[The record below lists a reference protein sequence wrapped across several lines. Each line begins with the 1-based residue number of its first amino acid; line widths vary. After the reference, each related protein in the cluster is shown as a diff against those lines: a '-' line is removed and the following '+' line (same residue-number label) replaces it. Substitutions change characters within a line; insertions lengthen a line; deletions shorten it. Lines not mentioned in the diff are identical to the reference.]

1 MTELQEIEVGLLQ
14 QFLSICEKLNLTYY
28 LVCGSAL
35 GAVKYGG
42 FIPWDDDIDVA
53 LPRKDYE
60 RFCREAPEFLPEWC
74 FLQNYHSEPQYYLL
88 GSKLRDSRT
97 TYIEMMAENLKIN
110 HGVFIDIFPL
120 DGQWTTE
127 HEHRIFRHKRAV
139 FEAAR
144 RVRLNYN
151 RLSPQNLSMVRT
163 NWYWLLFRLFGYKR
177 NTATE
182 IAAFDDFVAS
192 FSTDGSDIWCN
203 HANSTS
209 SREYA
214 PREQYGNGTWMKFEG
229 ISVRVP
235 AQYDAY
241 LTQKYGDWRSGIPPD
256 KQHGHHYY
264 AKCDLHRPFADEPD
278 AVVGKGVK
286 KS

>member
-1 MTELQEIEVGLLQ
+1 MTELQETELELLK
-14 QFLSICEKLNLTYY
+14 QFLLVCEQFKLTYY

-60 RFCREAPEFLPEWC
+60 IFCREAPKMLPEWC
-74 FLQNYHSEPQYYLL
+74 FLQNYHSEPEYYLL

-97 TYIEMMAENLKIN
+97 TYIEIMTERLNIN

-120 DGQWTTE
+120 DGKWNNEKE
-127 HEHRIFRHKRAV
+127 HQTFRRKRAS

-151 RLSPQNLSMVRT
+151 RLSPQNIIMVQT

-177 NTATE
+177 NTASE
-182 IAAFDDFVAS
+182 VEAFDKYVSS
-192 FSTDGSDIWCN
+192 FSPDTSSIWCN

-209 SREYA
+209 SLEYA
-214 PREQYGNGTWMKFEG
+214 PKGQYGDGIWMKFEG
-229 ISVRVP
+229 IPVRVP

-241 LTQKYGDWRSGIPPD
+241 LTQKYGDWRGEIPPD
-256 KQHGHHYY
+256 QQYGHHHYV
-264 AKCDLHRPFADEPD
+264 KCDLHRPFTEYIDTGE
-278 AVVGKGVK
+278 KGAK

>member
-1 MTELQEIEVGLLQ
+1 MTELQEIEFGLLQ
-14 QFLSICEKLNLTYY
+14 QFLSVCEQLNLTYY

-60 RFCREAPEFLPEWC
+60 VFCREAPKMLPEWC
-74 FLQNYHSEPQYYLL
+74 FLQNYHSEPEYYLL

-97 TYIEMMAENLKIN
+97 TYIEIMTERLNIN

-120 DGQWTTE
+120 DGKWNTE
-127 HEHRIFRHKRAV
+127 KEHQTFRRKRAS

-151 RLSPQNLSMVRT
+151 RVSPQNIIMVQT

-177 NTATE
+177 NTASE
-182 IAAFDDFVAS
+182 VEAFDKYVSS
-192 FSTDGSDIWCN
+192 FSPDASSIWCN

-209 SREYA
+209 SLEYA
-214 PREQYGNGTWMKFEG
+214 PKEQYGDGVMMNFEG
-229 ISVRVP
+229 VEIRVP
-235 AQYDAY
+235 MQYDEY
-241 LTQKYGDWRSGIPPD
+241 LTQKYGDWRGEIPE
-256 KQHGHHYY
+256 KEQKGHHYY
-264 AKCDLHRPFADEPD
+264 VKCDLCRPFTDYICQQ
-278 AVVGKGVK
+278 
-286 KS
+286 